1 VPIVFSLVDAH
12 GLQRYFVSQDNALLI
27 SHTLATQKAWT
38 AVALRMPTHRLA
50 ADVLPGASLY
60 GLSHTQG
67 LCCFGG
73 GLPCWSAGVLLGG
86 IGISGGSVEEDI
98 AIATQ
103 TLARFSRERFCS
115 HHSMNLSKKRIQ
127 TGVIMSSASL
137 VLVINCGSSSQ
148 VLRHPAQS
156 GDPGALRAGRKAGAT
171 RGLHHL

>member
-1 VPIVFSLVDAH
+1 MHTTPNAELDRRINAAISRQLAPPPASLTLTDAALLAHCAIDAANNANVPIVLARWMPMACSVTSLVRITPCSSAIRWPRKGMDRRGAQDA
-12 GLQRYFVSQDNALLI
+12 D
-27 SHTLATQKAWT
+27 
-38 AVALRMPTHRLA
+38 HRLA

-103 TLARFSRERFCS
+103 TRR
-115 HHSMNLSKKRIQ
+115 
-127 TGVIMSSASL
+127 TSAAS
-137 VLVINCGSSSQ
+137 IFA
-148 VLRHPAQS
+148 HTIP
-156 GDPGALRAGRKAGAT
+156 
-171 RGLHHL
+171 

>member
-1 VPIVFSLVDAH
+1 MHTTPNAELDRRINAAISRQLAPSPASLTLTDAALLAHCAIDAANNANVPIVFSLVDTH

-73 GLPCWSAGVLLGG
+73 GLLGG

-103 TLARFSRERFCS
+103 TLARFSRERFLLTPF
-115 HHSMNLSKKRIQ
+115 NE
-127 TGVIMSSASL
+127 SL
-137 VLVINCGSSSQ
+137 
-148 VLRHPAQS
+148 
-156 GDPGALRAGRKAGAT
+156 
-171 RGLHHL
+171 

>member
-1 VPIVFSLVDAH
+1 MHTTPNAELDRRINAAISRQLAPPPASLTLTDAALLAHCAIDAANNANVPIVFSLVDAH
-12 GLQRYFVSQDNALLI
+12 GLQRYFFSQDNALLI
-27 SHTLATQKAWT
+27 SHTLATRKAWT

-103 TLARFSRERFCS
+103 TLAHFSREHFLLTPF
-115 HHSMNLSKKRIQ
+115 HE
-127 TGVIMSSASL
+127 SL
-137 VLVINCGSSSQ
+137 
-148 VLRHPAQS
+148 
-156 GDPGALRAGRKAGAT
+156 
-171 RGLHHL
+171 

>member
-1 VPIVFSLVDAH
+1 MYGDNLFLLKSFSGDFDDISGRRTFERFGRLCFIART

-103 TLARFSRERFCS
+103 TLARFSRERFLLTPF
-115 HHSMNLSKKRIQ
+115 NE
-127 TGVIMSSASL
+127 SL
-137 VLVINCGSSSQ
+137 
-148 VLRHPAQS
+148 
-156 GDPGALRAGRKAGAT
+156 
-171 RGLHHL
+171 

>member
-1 VPIVFSLVDAH
+1 MHATLNAELERRINDAIARQLAPLPASLTLTDAASLAHYAIDAANSAKVPIVFSLVDAH
-12 GLQRYFVSQDNALLI
+12 GLQRYFFSQDNALLI

-60 GLSHTQG
+60 SLSHTQG

-73 GLPCWSAGVLLGG
+73 GLPCWCAGVLLGA

-103 TLARFSRERFCS
+103 TLARFSRERF
-115 HHSMNLSKKRIQ
+115 
-127 TGVIMSSASL
+127 SL
-137 VLVINCGSSSQ
+137 TPCNESL
-148 VLRHPAQS
+148 
-156 GDPGALRAGRKAGAT
+156 
-171 RGLHHL
+171 